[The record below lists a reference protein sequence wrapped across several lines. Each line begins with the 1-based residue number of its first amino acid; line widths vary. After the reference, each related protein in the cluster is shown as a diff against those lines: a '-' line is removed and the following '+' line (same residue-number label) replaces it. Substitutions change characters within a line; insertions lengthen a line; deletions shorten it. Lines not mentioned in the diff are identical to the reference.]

1 MTRRVLPFFEKP
13 GDYVVRDNEV
23 LDITGW
29 AELLGCT
36 ATNVFLF
43 FLTMGFMAFLRT
55 FPYTI

>member
-1 MTRRVLPFFEKP
+1 LPFFEKP